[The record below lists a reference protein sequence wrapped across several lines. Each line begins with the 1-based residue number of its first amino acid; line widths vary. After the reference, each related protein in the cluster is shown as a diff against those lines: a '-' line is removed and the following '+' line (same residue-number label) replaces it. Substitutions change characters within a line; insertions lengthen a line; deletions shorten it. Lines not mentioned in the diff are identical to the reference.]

1 MKGAVKNNNLN
12 ISQYQTNANNNK
24 FKPNNPDEGFVPL
37 AKMSK
42 PMDQK
47 PLPAA
52 VARPQS
58 RNSNASPKAPFW
70 NLATSPCDSGFD
82 SVGSSPSSDSGLLK
96 TQANTPTSSSPFVE
110 PAPPAPKDIPFNQTR
125 NGMSVHH
132 KQHHLVPTDPRLR
145 SRESPIRNKTT
156 SPRPSGTIFNSK
168 NNQKTTTATPTTSKS
183 PMSSSSSPQTSPFRS
198 PQTPLP
204 VISSS
209 QTAATNTVIV
219 HTHPASSSILKI
231 PAFARSPQVRTH
243 IRRVKQL
250 TKMKRQFPID
260 PMFAADYFDS
270 HDPVFSIGAK
280 KRAKVENL
288 VQPVQTSTPTS
299 PPAQSGGNNKTVV
312 AKQSGINNSE

>member
-1 MKGAVKNNNLN
+1 MNV
-12 ISQYQTNANNNK
+12 NNNK
-24 FKPNNPDEGFVPL
+24 FKTTTQDEGFVPL
-37 AKMSK
+37 AKMNK
-42 PMDQK
+42 PADQT
-47 PLPAA
+47 AQRT
-52 VARPQS
+52 ARPQS

-110 PAPPAPKDIPFNQTR
+110 PAPPAPKDIPFTQTR
-125 NGMSVHH
+125 NGMSLHA

-145 SRESPIRNKTT
+145 SRESPSIRNKTT

-168 NNQKTTTATPTTSKS
+168 NQKTTTTTSTPTTSKS

-209 QTAATNTVIV
+209 QTAATVAAT
-219 HTHPASSSILKI
+219 TTTSSILKI

-270 HDPVFSIGAK
+270 HDPCMENNFSCSK
-280 KRAKVENL
+280 KRAKVE
-288 VQPVQTSTPTS
+288 VPVGKATTPKSPVFQTPD
-299 PPAQSGGNNKTVV
+299 NVV
-312 AKQSGINNSE
+312 KQSGKNSGSE